1 MSKPMDFASQ
11 ARVMSAIAKCLEALG
26 ALTVDERQRA
36 IFGLVIA
43 TLDDKEPSHKRMI
56 DSLLSKMAEE
66 VRR

>member
-1 MSKPMDFASQ
+1 MDFASQ
-11 ARVMSAIAKCLEALG
+11 ARVMSATAKCLEVIG
-26 ALTVDERQRA
+26 PLTLDERQRV